1 MTYEDVKGLSV
12 PEIIKKKKEVKASLF
27 EARMKNAMGQMNDPI
42 SIRKMRRQIARLNMA
57 QATNLKSGAK
67 L

>member
-12 PEIIKKKKEVKASLF
+12 SEIIKKKKELKASLF
-27 EARMKNAMGQMNDPI
+27 DARMKNAMGQMNDPI

-57 QATNLKSGAK
+57 KAINLKSGAK
-67 L
+67 S